1 MRASALLASIALA
14 LFVASCGGA
23 APRRAIVPMTP
34 EAELSFENGL
44 DFIDDPSILEGNW
57 LEDWERDIAQRVE
70 LCEAVL
76 VVRITAVQQNVDL
89 ERNLSYRL
97 VAHIDT
103 VRFGTGFEDDI
114 TLVSREGEAGYHS
127 VHSNQ
132 SRLLQQQFIAY
143 LRYVETETGEIIPR
157 WHLSPAA
164 DRIVRRTNSLLD
176 GRRSGESRRRVIVH
190 DSRDPS
196 AGEAP
201 PE

>member
-1 MRASALLASIALA
+1 
-14 LFVASCGGA
+14 
-23 APRRAIVPMTP
+23 MTP

-70 LCEAVL
+70 LCDAVL
-76 VVRITAVQQNVDL
+76 VVRITAVHQNVDL

-97 VAHIDT
+97 VAHVET
-103 VRFGTGFEDDI
+103 VRFGVGFEDEI
-114 TLVSREGEAGYHS
+114 TFVSRQGEVGYHS
-127 VHSNQ
+127 VNGNQ
-132 SRLLQQQFIAY
+132 SRLLQQQFVAY
-143 LRYVETETGEIIPR
+143 VRFVESETGEPIAR
-157 WHLSPAA
+157 WHLSPAG

-196 AGEAP
+196 ANEVP